1 MNKKRIALFAIT
13 VILESFIV
21 TYSFGW
27 GLFVAVLYGV
37 LPSAMIAN
45 GFIGYFLKKGKSQ
58 EKKTDILPIL
68 FPILLLLLGEIIFL
82 ITTMDFSNGNL
93 QFTFGMDSV
102 GHYSLAEAIMLSL
115 PFFLIVTATLS
126 APLWIGYG
134 IIGNLVLKKKMNIQA
149 GMPQDN
155 YAEEQM
161 LQSTYKTK
169 TTQVQIEEG
178 LTMLV
183 SEKNKTFFLIL
194 ALFPVTGI
202 LGLYVLLLN
211 EDNKKKVISIIW
223 RVILL
228 SIALIIHLC
237 GVSKVV
243 IPGGAVLAFDNFLV
257 LVLELLYICAIIEAF
272 VFIKQPK
279 K

>member
-27 GLFVAVLYGV
+27 GLFVVVLYGV

-45 GFIGYFLKKGKSQ
+45 GFIGYFLKKRKSQ

-82 ITTMDFSNGNL
+82 ISTMDFLNGNL

-115 PFFLIVTATLS
+115 PFFLIVTAALS

-169 TTQVQIEEG
+169 ATQVQIEEG
-178 LTMLV
+178 STMLV
-183 SEKNKTFFLIL
+183 SEKNKIFFLIL